1 MERESLRE
9 TASRQSPRQLRQF
22 AGMWIVFFS
31 AFACWQGFWHGH
43 RGLSLLLAALA
54 ATVGPLG
61 LLKPEAIR
69 PIFLAAMAL
78 TYPIGWTVSQVL
90 VAVLFYG
97 IVTPVAL
104 LFRLIGRDVLKRK
117 PQRALATYWTAKRSA
132 EDVRRYL
139 RQY

>member
-1 MERESLRE
+1 GCRPEWGGRLVRAAGSGLGAGAVAESGDEHGQRVPGRGVLHRDRPPPPGRSLTMERESLRE

-61 LLKPEAIR
+61 L
-69 PIFLAAMAL
+69 
-78 TYPIGWTVSQVL
+78 
-90 VAVLFYG
+90 
-97 IVTPVAL
+97 
-104 LFRLIGRDVLKRK
+104 
-117 PQRALATYWTAKRSA
+117 
-132 EDVRRYL
+132 
-139 RQY
+139 